1 MLKGYIILLPNNQLY
16 SDFEC

>member
-1 MLKGYIILLPNNQLY
+1 MIKGDIILLPNNQLY